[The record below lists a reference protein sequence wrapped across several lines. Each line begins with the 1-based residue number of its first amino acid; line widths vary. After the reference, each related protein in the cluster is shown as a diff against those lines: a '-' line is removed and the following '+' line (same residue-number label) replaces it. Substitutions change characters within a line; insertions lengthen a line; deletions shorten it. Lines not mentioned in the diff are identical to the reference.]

1 MRSKHFDGYFIY
13 ALIDP
18 RDNVVRYIG
27 ITRNIYKR
35 LTEYMDD
42 PWGNE
47 RKKKWITELKQLGL
61 SAEMEILEDIEAGPD
76 AQMVATEREEYW
88 IQEYLRSGAPLLN
101 IQGVTKP
108 YPRVKKKLLAK
119 TSDKSIST
127 ISIFKPPISDFQDL
141 LENMPATL
149 TELARRSGVSER
161 SIMRMRDGERV
172 NRSTANKVLYGLSQI
187 YGQTFN
193 LKNVTGFNLVD

>member
-1 MRSKHFDGYFIY
+1 LRGELFNGYFIY

-18 RDNVVRYIG
+18 RDHVVRYIG

-35 LTEYMDD
+35 LTEHMDD

-47 RKKKWITELKQLGL
+47 GKKEWITERKQLGL
-61 SAEMEILEDIEAGPD
+61 SAEIEIFEVIEAGPD
-76 AQMVATEREEYW
+76 ARKVATEREEYW

-101 IQGVTKP
+101 IQGVTKR
-108 YPRVKKKLLAK
+108 YPRAKKKLFAR
-119 TSDKSIST
+119 TSRNT
-127 ISIFKPPISDFQDL
+127 VSIFEPAVSSFQDL

-149 TELARRSGVSER
+149 TELARRSGVSEH

-172 NRSTANKVLYGLSQI
+172 NRSTANKVLSVVCGLGKSRLI
-187 YGQTFN
+187 CGSASSRYSSI
-193 LKNVTGFNLVD
+193 